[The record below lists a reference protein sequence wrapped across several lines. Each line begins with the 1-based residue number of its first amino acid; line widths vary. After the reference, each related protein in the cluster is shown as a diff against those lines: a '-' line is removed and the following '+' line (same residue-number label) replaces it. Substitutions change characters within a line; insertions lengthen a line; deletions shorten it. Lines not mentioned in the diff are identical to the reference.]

1 VIDDRLDAI
10 AVPCVARRPT
20 SGRRID
26 SDQFALLAWA
36 AKSDTLI
43 ISAMFIEHLKSYL
56 RTFRRRTGL
65 SQDEIAF
72 LLCGECDPERSRK
85 ACPATSTT
93 VSRHE
98 RGEQRP
104 CLEILIAYEII
115 LGTQLSTI
123 YPEWYAALHQRVRSR
138 AAALLSEL
146 LEMPPS
152 PRQKQKVEAIRR
164 ITEVSN
170 SPEA

>member
-1 VIDDRLDAI
+1 
-10 AVPCVARRPT
+10 
-20 SGRRID
+20 
-26 SDQFALLAWA
+26 
-36 AKSDTLI
+36 
-43 ISAMFIEHLKSYL
+43 MFIEHRTSYL

-72 LLCGECDPERSRK
+72 LLCTACDAETAKKGCK
-85 ACPATSTT
+85 ATGTT

-104 CLEILIAYEII
+104 SLDVLISYEII
-115 LGTQLSTI
+115 LGTQLNSI
-123 YPEWYAALHQRVRSR
+123 YPESYAALHQRICNR
-138 AAALLSEL
+138 AAALLRDLAEVS
-146 LEMPPS
+146 PS

-164 ITEVSN
+164 IVALSN